1 MAFALVV
8 VAILLYRLVIK
19 LFFQVFPGRGANTRS
34 FFSFVFSHFTP
45 GHVIELKM
53 LFKNFAATKL
63 AKR

>member
-19 LFFQVFPGRGANTRS
+19 LFFKFSRAGEPTRDL
-34 FFSFVFSHFTP
+34 FFSFIFSHFSP

-63 AKR
+63 AES